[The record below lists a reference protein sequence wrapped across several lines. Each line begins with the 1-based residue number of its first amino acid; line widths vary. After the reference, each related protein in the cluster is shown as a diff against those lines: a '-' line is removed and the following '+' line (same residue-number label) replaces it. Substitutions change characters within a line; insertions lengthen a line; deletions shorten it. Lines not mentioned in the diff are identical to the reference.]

1 MKIMLIATFAMN
13 LVMSGAMVY
22 MMAMVRSLQMILHLP
37 LFKVILPGN
46 VSMLFEIM
54 IPIVMFDIL
63 DSSWST
69 ELIF

>member
-1 MKIMLIATFAMN
+1 MKIMLIVTFAMN
-13 LVMSGAMVY
+13 LIMSGAMVY
-22 MMAMVRSLQMILHLP
+22 MIAMVRSLQMILHLP
-37 LFKVILPGN
+37 LLKVILPGN

>member
-13 LVMSGAMVY
+13 LIMSGAMVY
-22 MMAMVRSLQMILHLP
+22 MIAMVRSLQMILHLP
-37 LFKVILPGN
+37 LLKVILPGN